1 MRELICKQGV
11 KILSLKKEISDTIA
25 KAGDNRLSLQ
35 FKLEDGFRK
44 KEEAY
49 QRREKELEAIAK
61 EKETEAFYAR
71 EELGSKTEYCG
82 SLQAAATYQLNS
94 IRQLEEKTKRL
105 EAELAALKN
114 ASL

>member
-11 KILSLKKEISDTIA
+11 EILSLKREISDTIA

-35 FKLEDGFRK
+35 FKLEDEFRK

-94 IRQLEEKTKRL
+94 IRQLEEKAKRL
-105 EAELAALKN
+105 EAELAVYKN
-114 ASL
+114 ASQ